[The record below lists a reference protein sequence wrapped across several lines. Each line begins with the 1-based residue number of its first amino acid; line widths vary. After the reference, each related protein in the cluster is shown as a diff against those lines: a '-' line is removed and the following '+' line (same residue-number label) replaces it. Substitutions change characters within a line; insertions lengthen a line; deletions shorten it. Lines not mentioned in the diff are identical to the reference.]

1 MIKRSR
7 IVAFFLIVLLFAG
20 LMGGTT
26 DKIVKKINL
35 GLDLRGGF
43 EVLYKVEPVKKGQ
56 KIDKEAL
63 ANTAEALDRRINALG
78 VSEPSIQVE
87 GNDRIRV
94 QLAGVTNQN
103 EARKMLSTTANLSF
117 RDVNDKLMMDGTDL
131 VQGKAKQSFDQNNKP
146 DVVLQLK
153 SRKKFADV
161 TRKIMNMA
169 PNNQLVIWMDFQ
181 EGKDSYKKE
190 VAKKNPKFLSA
201 PNVNEVL
208 NTDSVMITGDFTV
221 KEAQNLAALLNAGAL
236 PVKLHEI
243 YSTSVGASFGQ
254 EALHDTVVAGIIGV
268 LAIFIFMIAYYR
280 FAGVIASISLAV
292 YIFFILLVYEL
303 IGATLTLPGIAALV
317 LGVGMAVDA
326 NILTYERIKEELR
339 VGKSMKS
346 AFKAGNKS
354 SFVTILDS
362 NLTTILA
369 AVILFY
375 FGTSSIRGF
384 ATTLI
389 ISILMSFLTAVYGS
403 RWLLSLWVY
412 SNFLKKR
419 PHWFGVKKSAI
430 HSITENID
438 THDLKTKFDWYDFV
452 KHRNIF
458 FVISTV
464 LIISGFIILS
474 IFKLNLGIDFSSGT
488 RMEINANRTLT
499 QEQIQN
505 DLDHLN
511 LKSEDIVLAG
521 DNHHKAVVRIKG
533 SFSDKEKS
541 AQIHSY
547 FTEKYG
553 KDPSISSVSPTVGK
567 ELAKSAIYSLILAGA
582 GIIIYVAFRFEWS
595 MGVASIAA
603 LFHDVFFMIAFFS
616 FTRLEV
622 DVTFIA
628 AILTIVGYSINDSI
642 VTFDR
647 IRDNLKRRR
656 RIKTANEIK
665 EIVNAGI
672 RQTLGRSVN
681 TVLTVLITAAA
692 LAVFG
697 SESIRNFSI
706 ALIVG
711 LLTGTYSSVFIAA
724 QIWYVL
730 KKRQLKK
737 HGSILTKKAKR
748 VRSNE
753 PQV

>member
-1 MIKRSR
+1 MVKRSR

-20 LMGGTT
+20 LIGGTT

-43 EVLYKVEPVKKGQ
+43 EVLYKVEPAKKGQ
-56 KIDKEAL
+56 KIDKAAL
-63 ANTAEALDRRINALG
+63 ADTAAALDRRINALG
-78 VSEPSIQVE
+78 VSEPQISVE
-87 GNDRIRV
+87 GNNRIRV
-94 QLAGVTNQN
+94 QLAGVKDQN
-103 EARKMLSTTANLSF
+103 EARKMLSTTANLTF
-117 RDVNDKLMMDGTDL
+117 RDVNDKVMMDGTDL
-131 VQGKAKQSFDQNNKP
+131 VQGKAKQSFDQNGKP

-161 TRKIMNMA
+161 TKKILAMA

-181 EGKDSYKKE
+181 KGDSYKKE
-190 VAKKNPKFLSA
+190 VAKKNPKFLSN
-201 PNVNEVL
+201 PSVNSVL
-208 NTDSVMITGDFTV
+208 NTDQVEITGNFTV
-221 KEAQNLAALLNAGAL
+221 KEASNLADLLNAGAL

-254 EALHDTVVAGIIGV
+254 EALHDTILAGIIGV
-268 LAIFIFMIAYYR
+268 AAIFLFMIGYYR
-280 FAGVIASISLAV
+280 FPGFIACITLSV
-292 YIFFILLVYEL
+292 YIFLILLIYRL
-303 IGATLTLPGIAALV
+303 MGAVLTLPGIAALV

-326 NILTYERIKEELR
+326 NIITYERIKEELR
-339 VGKSMKS
+339 VGKSVKS
-346 AFKAGNKS
+346 AFRAGNKS
-354 SFVTILDS
+354 SFVAIFDS

-389 ISILMSFLTAVYGS
+389 ISILLSFLTAVFGS
-403 RWLLSLWVY
+403 RWLLGLWVN

-430 HSITENID
+430 HNIAENVD

-458 FVISTV
+458 FTISAV
-464 LIISGFIILS
+464 LIIGGFILLS
-474 IFKLNLGIDFSSGT
+474 VFKLNLSIDFSSGT
-488 RMEINANRTLT
+488 RIEVSSNQALSQQEIQR
-499 QEQIQN
+499 
-505 DLDHLN
+505 DLDHLH
-511 LKSEDIVLAG
+511 LKSEDIVMQG
-521 DNHHKAVVRIKG
+521 TNRHHAVIRVKG
-533 SFSDKEKS
+533 SFSGKEKS
-541 AQIHSY
+541 TQINQY

-553 KDPSISSVSPTVGK
+553 KSPSISSVSPTVGK
-567 ELAKSAIYSLILAGA
+567 ELALSAVYSLLLAA
-582 GIIIYVAFRFEWS
+582 VGIIIYVAFRFEWR
-595 MGVASIAA
+595 MGVASIVA
-603 LFHDVFFMIAFFS
+603 LFHDAFFMIAFFS
-616 FTRLEV
+616 ITRLEV

-628 AILTIVGYSINDSI
+628 AVLTIVGYSINDSI

-647 IRDNLKRRR
+647 IRDNLNRRR
-656 RIKTANEIK
+656 KIKTAKEIHD
-665 EIVNAGI
+665 IVNAGI
-672 RQTLGRSVN
+672 RQTLARSVN
-681 TVLTVLITAAA
+681 TVLTVLMTSVA
-692 LAVFG
+692 LAIFG

-711 LLTGTYSSVFIAA
+711 LITGTYSSVFIAA
-724 QIWYVL
+724 QIWFVL

-737 HGSILTKKAKR
+737 HGAIIIQKAR
-748 VRSNE
+748 RTRADE